1 MSGELYY
8 RGSSLYEDAVEDTL
22 QYFENWEDQNV
33 SAIRN
38 DIRESSYN
46 IANTVLGVGIGL
58 NNNMRA
64 NTNNLM
70 YGMQNMTYGIQGD
83 IRESTRMV
91 LASQAILAERF
102 NQGFNSVNNNLNVGF
117 SILASGMQTLSDDIT
132 SLATGMYAMTEEL
145 CNKLDD
151 LHDILKNPLLTES
164 RELYRRAENNFL
176 RGYYEEALED
186 CQKAVEKNKTD
197 FISWYLLGHIY
208 LFGAGK
214 FSNVIDV
221 DKAEESFFNA
231 AKYIDSDI
239 GANEEANKLASEIY
253 YYLGYARFIKSNDL
267 LVGKKSAESKAKL
280 IEAEKAS
287 REAYKLSNDNLI
299 AAYEQA
305 KELHFLEK
313 DDEALLILENLI
325 RTEINFALKA
335 SSDKNFES
343 IWGKI
348 EELIKKLR
356 DEIVEKIKPELDEID
371 RQSKMLSDIK
381 AWGIKDE
388 QVLAE
393 IRQLLPPASIY
404 ETYFDVREFDETG
417 KQKTLQQKMSEM
429 IDCCMDKKYA
439 DSYFSTYK
447 KAKEQYAAGN
457 DKQTLDILKE
467 LIKAEWYF
475 AVKSRCD
482 IAFEKLWDKIDDLI
496 NNLRQ
501 ESVFTMTP
509 EIEEYNKQEKM
520 LSEIS
525 AWGINTSDAFT
536 TLKNILSNPDIFETM
551 DYFSVREFEESHFKT
566 IRQNMNDLVMFCLLH
581 KNFQLDEEEYNTTK
595 DLYVAGDEK
604 SAFKLLQELIYKEW
618 YFAVKSRCDKTFEP
632 IWSEIDS
639 FINNIR
645 EESISKMKPEIEE
658 YKRQVEMLSKNE
670 AWLKNGP
677 DSITTLEYGLVIPSN
692 MTENETALNE
702 LKKLLPNVSSFE
714 TMDYFSVRKF
724 ESDVFNEIQQ
734 KMNDVINN
742 CLQTQTVDAC
752 FRNYQ
757 KVRELHIS
765 GDDKESLAV
774 LEARIREEW
783 YYYIKARCDKK
794 MDSLWNKIDNLIDNL
809 HDSILRNIKP
819 KIEEYDRQVKMLTN
833 INAWNVKD
841 NKILIELKSIIP
853 DESELDSMDYFK
865 LCDFEV
871 NKVKEIKQKMS
882 DFIVC
887 CFKNKSFYWGDEKY
901 KNAEELHSSGNDE
914 QALNVLEEL
923 IRDEWYFAIKASCDK
938 KFETLWSKI
947 DVLIEKLKKELEEKI
962 KTRCSELRIAVKQ
975 VNNKYTKLDNIR
987 HSIAYVKEGVNYLG
1001 DYSHLKNSHDKK
1013 MEYLKTSLDNLKN
1026 NLAEVEKI
1034 LTVPEKDYY
1043 SIREFCEG
1051 MGNNVY
1057 DPTFLQEIEQ
1067 SLVKFKKDKKFV
1079 QKKHNEMSWWDI
1091 QDFIIGKLHFVIWFG
1106 ALVLFCTGHP
1116 VFGVLAIIA
1125 GIICRVIIKD
1135 LYYY

>member
-132 SLATGMYAMTEEL
+132 SLATGMYAMTEAL

-388 QVLAE
+388 LVLAE

-417 KQKTLQQKMSEM
+417 KLKTLQQKMCEM

-536 TLKNILSNPDIFETM
+536 TLKNTLSNPDIFETM
-551 DYFSVREFEESHFKT
+551 DYFSVREYIENQIPD
-566 IRQNMNDLVMFCLLH
+566 IRRKM
-581 KNFQLDEEEYNTTK
+581 E
-595 DLYVAGDEK
+595 
-604 SAFKLLQELIYKEW
+604 ELIKFCCDGKEPTVGLETYNEACNLLSSGEELEALVILEELIREEW
-618 YFAVKSRCDKTFEP
+618 YFFIKARCDKTLEA
-632 IWSEIDS
+632 IWIKIDD
-639 FINNIR
+639 FINELRNEIISNI
-645 EESISKMKPEIEE
+645 SLEIEE
-658 YKRQVEMLSKNE
+658 YKRQAEMLSEISAWGIKNSQTLYYFNYYFE
-670 AWLKNGP
+670 QKLPDINSLK
-677 DSITTLEYGLVIPSN
+677 D
-692 MTENETALNE
+692 
-702 LKKLLPNVSSFE
+702 K
-714 TMDYFSVRKF
+714 DYFSVREYIENQIPDIRRKMEELIKF
-724 ESDVFNEIQQ
+724 CCDGKEPTVGLETYYETYNLLSSGEEQ
-734 KMNDVINN
+734 KALVI
-742 CLQTQTVDAC
+742 
-752 FRNYQ
+752 
-757 KVRELHIS
+757 
-765 GDDKESLAV
+765 
-774 LEARIREEW
+774 LEKLIREEW
-783 YYYIKARCDKK
+783 YFLIKARCDKK
-794 MDSLWNKIDNLIDNL
+794 LETISDKINL
-809 HDSILRNIKP
+809 
-819 KIEEYDRQVKMLTN
+819 
-833 INAWNVKD
+833 
-841 NKILIELKSIIP
+841 
-853 DESELDSMDYFK
+853 
-865 LCDFEV
+865 
-871 NKVKEIKQKMS
+871 
-882 DFIVC
+882 
-887 CFKNKSFYWGDEKY
+887 
-901 KNAEELHSSGNDE
+901 
-914 QALNVLEEL
+914 LEN
-923 IRDEWYFAIKASCDK
+923 
-938 KFETLWSKI
+938 
-947 DVLIEKLKKELEEKI
+947 KLKKELEKKI
-962 KTRCSELRIAVKQ
+962 KSYESELQTDEQKTLADLKEEYTDAVSLNNNAIAEYNASCSEKNQTIEESYCKTIKQNSDEIFEEIENFAQQADSVLVKDYLS
-975 VNNKYTKLDNIR
+975 VCEAWEKLNNEFNSKYKIIVSNNKKLNEYAENLR
-987 HSIAYVKEGVNYLG
+987 Q
-1001 DYSHLKNSHDKK
+1001 K
-1013 MEYLKTSLDNLKN
+1013 MKN
-1026 NLAEVEKI
+1026 NEEQRKAETALAKKQNQLKKNYIRKGRLAAVFITILAETIPAFFFYLCFIVEHLYEGFFSPLINMTPTTVI
-1034 LTVPEKDYY
+1034 LIISLISGLLGIIFVWNETTYFE
-1043 SIREFCEG
+1043 REIKG
-1051 MGNNVY
+1051 
-1057 DPTFLQEIEQ
+1057 FL
-1067 SLVKFKKDKKFV
+1067 
-1079 QKKHNEMSWWDI
+1079 
-1091 QDFIIGKLHFVIWFG
+1091 IG
-1106 ALVLFCTGHP
+1106 
-1116 VFGVLAIIA
+1116 A
-1125 GIICRVIIKD
+1125 GIGAIVSFLLIRILMGSSGEEYKYICIIFCVLYTLLVIFFVVRRLKEYMRNFVFNSI
-1135 LYYY
+1135 

>member
-33 SAIRN
+33 STIRN

-132 SLATGMYAMTEEL
+132 SLATGMYAMTEAL

-325 RTEINFALKA
+325 RTEINFSLKA

-417 KQKTLQQKMSEM
+417 KLKTLQQKMSEM

-439 DSYFSTYK
+439 DSYFNTYK

-457 DKQTLDILKE
+457 DKQALDILKE

-482 IAFEKLWDKIDDLI
+482 IAFEKLWEKIDDLI

-509 EIEEYNKQEKM
+509 EIEEYNRQEKM

-536 TLKNILSNPDIFETM
+536 TLKNTLSNPDIFETM
-551 DYFSVREFEESHFKT
+551 DYFSVREYIENQIPD
-566 IRQNMNDLVMFCLLH
+566 IRRKM
-581 KNFQLDEEEYNTTK
+581 E
-595 DLYVAGDEK
+595 
-604 SAFKLLQELIYKEW
+604 ELIKSCCDGKESTVGLET
-618 YFAVKSRCDKTFEP
+618 YYETYNLLS
-632 IWSEIDS
+632 SG
-639 FINNIR
+639 
-645 EESISKMKPEIEE
+645 EEQK
-658 YKRQVEMLSKNE
+658 
-670 AWLKNGP
+670 A
-677 DSITTLEYGLVIPSN
+677 LVIL
-692 MTENETALNE
+692 E
-702 LKKLLPNVSSFE
+702 KL
-714 TMDYFSVRKF
+714 
-724 ESDVFNEIQQ
+724 
-734 KMNDVINN
+734 
-742 CLQTQTVDAC
+742 
-752 FRNYQ
+752 
-757 KVRELHIS
+757 
-765 GDDKESLAV
+765 
-774 LEARIREEW
+774 IREEW
-783 YYYIKARCDKK
+783 YFLIKARCDKK
-794 MDSLWNKIDNLIDNL
+794 LETISDKINL
-809 HDSILRNIKP
+809 
-819 KIEEYDRQVKMLTN
+819 
-833 INAWNVKD
+833 
-841 NKILIELKSIIP
+841 
-853 DESELDSMDYFK
+853 
-865 LCDFEV
+865 
-871 NKVKEIKQKMS
+871 
-882 DFIVC
+882 
-887 CFKNKSFYWGDEKY
+887 
-901 KNAEELHSSGNDE
+901 
-914 QALNVLEEL
+914 LEN
-923 IRDEWYFAIKASCDK
+923 
-938 KFETLWSKI
+938 
-947 DVLIEKLKKELEEKI
+947 KLKKELEKKI
-962 KTRCSELRIAVKQ
+962 KSYESELQTDEQKTLADLKEEYTDVVSLNNNAIAEYNASCSEKNQTIEEGYSKTIKQ
-975 VNNKYTKLDNIR
+975 NSDEIFEEIENFAQQADSVLGKDYLSVCEAWEKLNNEFNSKYKIIVSNNKKLNEYAENLR
-987 HSIAYVKEGVNYLG
+987 Q
-1001 DYSHLKNSHDKK
+1001 K
-1013 MEYLKTSLDNLKN
+1013 MKN
-1026 NLAEVEKI
+1026 NEEQRKAETALAKKQNQLKKNYIRKGRLAAVFITILAETIPAFFFYLCFIVEHLYEGFFSPLINMTPTTVI
-1034 LTVPEKDYY
+1034 LIISLISGLLGIVFVWDETTYFE
-1043 SIREFCEG
+1043 REIKG
-1051 MGNNVY
+1051 
-1057 DPTFLQEIEQ
+1057 FL
-1067 SLVKFKKDKKFV
+1067 
-1079 QKKHNEMSWWDI
+1079 
-1091 QDFIIGKLHFVIWFG
+1091 IG
-1106 ALVLFCTGHP
+1106 
-1116 VFGVLAIIA
+1116 A
-1125 GIICRVIIKD
+1125 GIGAIVSFLLIRILMGSSGEEYKYICIIFCVLYSLLVIFFVVRRLKEYMRNFVFNSI
-1135 LYYY
+1135 

>member
-8 RGSSLYEDAVEDTL
+8 RGSRLYEDAVEDTL

-46 IANTVLGVGIGL
+46 LANTVLGVGIGL

-132 SLATGMYAMTEEL
+132 SLATGMYAMTEAL

-417 KQKTLQQKMSEM
+417 KLKTLQQKMSEM
-429 IDCCMDKKYA
+429 IDCCMDKKFA

-501 ESVFTMTP
+501 ESVFAMTP
-509 EIEEYNKQEKM
+509 EIEEYNRQEKM

-536 TLKNILSNPDIFETM
+536 TLKNTLSNPDIFETM
-551 DYFSVREFEESHFKT
+551 DYFSVREYIENQIPD
-566 IRQNMNDLVMFCLLH
+566 IRRKM
-581 KNFQLDEEEYNTTK
+581 E
-595 DLYVAGDEK
+595 
-604 SAFKLLQELIYKEW
+604 ELIKFCCDGKEPTVGLET
-618 YFAVKSRCDKTFEP
+618 Y
-632 IWSEIDS
+632 
-639 FINNIR
+639 
-645 EESISKMKPEIEE
+645 
-658 YKRQVEMLSKNE
+658 NE
-670 AWLKNGP
+670 ACNLLSSGEEQKA
-677 DSITTLEYGLVIPSN
+677 LVIL
-692 MTENETALNE
+692 E
-702 LKKLLPNVSSFE
+702 KL
-714 TMDYFSVRKF
+714 
-724 ESDVFNEIQQ
+724 
-734 KMNDVINN
+734 
-742 CLQTQTVDAC
+742 
-752 FRNYQ
+752 
-757 KVRELHIS
+757 
-765 GDDKESLAV
+765 
-774 LEARIREEW
+774 IREEW
-783 YYYIKARCDKK
+783 YFLIKARCDKK
-794 MDSLWNKIDNLIDNL
+794 LETISDKINL
-809 HDSILRNIKP
+809 
-819 KIEEYDRQVKMLTN
+819 
-833 INAWNVKD
+833 
-841 NKILIELKSIIP
+841 
-853 DESELDSMDYFK
+853 
-865 LCDFEV
+865 
-871 NKVKEIKQKMS
+871 
-882 DFIVC
+882 
-887 CFKNKSFYWGDEKY
+887 
-901 KNAEELHSSGNDE
+901 
-914 QALNVLEEL
+914 LEN
-923 IRDEWYFAIKASCDK
+923 
-938 KFETLWSKI
+938 
-947 DVLIEKLKKELEEKI
+947 KLKKELEKKI
-962 KTRCSELRIAVKQ
+962 KSYESELQTDEQKTLADLKEEYTDAVSLNNNAIAEYNASCSEKNQTIEEGYSKTIKQ
-975 VNNKYTKLDNIR
+975 NSDEIFEEIENFAQQADSVLGKDYLSVCEAWEKLNNEFNSKYKIIVLNNKKLNEYAENLR
-987 HSIAYVKEGVNYLG
+987 Q
-1001 DYSHLKNSHDKK
+1001 K
-1013 MEYLKTSLDNLKN
+1013 MKN
-1026 NLAEVEKI
+1026 NEEQRKAETALAKKQNQLKKNYIRKGRLAAVFITILAETIPAFFFYLCFIVEHLYEGFFSPLINMTPTTVI
-1034 LTVPEKDYY
+1034 LIISLISGLLGIIFVWNETTYFE
-1043 SIREFCEG
+1043 REIKG
-1051 MGNNVY
+1051 
-1057 DPTFLQEIEQ
+1057 FL
-1067 SLVKFKKDKKFV
+1067 
-1079 QKKHNEMSWWDI
+1079 
-1091 QDFIIGKLHFVIWFG
+1091 IG
-1106 ALVLFCTGHP
+1106 
-1116 VFGVLAIIA
+1116 A
-1125 GIICRVIIKD
+1125 GIGAIVSFLLIRILMGSSGEEYKSICIIFCVLYTLLVIFFVVRRLKEYMRKFYFNSILKKQ
-1135 LYYY
+1135 

>member
-70 YGMQNMTYGIQGD
+70 YGMQNMAYGIQGD

-132 SLATGMYAMTEEL
+132 SLATGMYAMTEAL

-417 KQKTLQQKMSEM
+417 KLKTLQQKMSEM

-457 DKQTLDILKE
+457 DKQALDILKE

-509 EIEEYNKQEKM
+509 EIEEYNRQEKM

-536 TLKNILSNPDIFETM
+536 TLKNTLSNPDIFETM
-551 DYFSVREFEESHFKT
+551 DYFSVREYIENQIPD
-566 IRQNMNDLVMFCLLH
+566 IRRKM
-581 KNFQLDEEEYNTTK
+581 E
-595 DLYVAGDEK
+595 
-604 SAFKLLQELIYKEW
+604 ELIKFCCDGKEPTVGLET
-618 YFAVKSRCDKTFEP
+618 YYETYNLLS
-632 IWSEIDS
+632 SG
-639 FINNIR
+639 
-645 EESISKMKPEIEE
+645 EEQK
-658 YKRQVEMLSKNE
+658 
-670 AWLKNGP
+670 A
-677 DSITTLEYGLVIPSN
+677 LVIL
-692 MTENETALNE
+692 E
-702 LKKLLPNVSSFE
+702 KL
-714 TMDYFSVRKF
+714 
-724 ESDVFNEIQQ
+724 
-734 KMNDVINN
+734 
-742 CLQTQTVDAC
+742 
-752 FRNYQ
+752 
-757 KVRELHIS
+757 
-765 GDDKESLAV
+765 
-774 LEARIREEW
+774 IREEW
-783 YYYIKARCDKK
+783 YFFIKARCDKK
-794 MDSLWNKIDNLIDNL
+794 LETISDKINL
-809 HDSILRNIKP
+809 
-819 KIEEYDRQVKMLTN
+819 
-833 INAWNVKD
+833 
-841 NKILIELKSIIP
+841 
-853 DESELDSMDYFK
+853 
-865 LCDFEV
+865 
-871 NKVKEIKQKMS
+871 
-882 DFIVC
+882 
-887 CFKNKSFYWGDEKY
+887 
-901 KNAEELHSSGNDE
+901 
-914 QALNVLEEL
+914 LEN
-923 IRDEWYFAIKASCDK
+923 
-938 KFETLWSKI
+938 
-947 DVLIEKLKKELEEKI
+947 KLKKELEKKI
-962 KTRCSELRIAVKQ
+962 KSYESELQTDEQKTLADLKEEYTDAVSLNNNAIAEYNASCSEKNQTIEEGYSKTIKQ
-975 VNNKYTKLDNIR
+975 NSDEIFEEIENFAQQADSVLGKDYLSVCEAWGKLNNEFNSKYKIIVSNNKKLNEYAENLR
-987 HSIAYVKEGVNYLG
+987 Q
-1001 DYSHLKNSHDKK
+1001 K
-1013 MEYLKTSLDNLKN
+1013 MKN
-1026 NLAEVEKI
+1026 NEEQRKAEIALAKKQNQLKKNYIRKGRLAAVFITILAETIPAFFFYLCFIVEHLYEGFFSPLINMTPKTVI
-1034 LTVPEKDYY
+1034 LIISLISGLLGIVFVWNKTTYFE
-1043 SIREFCEG
+1043 REIKG
-1051 MGNNVY
+1051 
-1057 DPTFLQEIEQ
+1057 FL
-1067 SLVKFKKDKKFV
+1067 
-1079 QKKHNEMSWWDI
+1079 
-1091 QDFIIGKLHFVIWFG
+1091 IG
-1106 ALVLFCTGHP
+1106 
-1116 VFGVLAIIA
+1116 A
-1125 GIICRVIIKD
+1125 GIGAIVSFLLIRILMRSPGEEYKSICIIFCVLYTLLVIFFVVRRLKEYMRNFVFNSI
-1135 LYYY
+1135 